1 MYKKILVAVDGS
13 VQSEQALEKAIA
25 MAKLHDAYLFI
36 AHVIDLRNF
45 SSHAYNQQGVFTDS
59 ETKEMLEKYKNKAVQ
74 AGMKNVQTILSSG
87 NPRVKLSRNLLS
99 EYNIDLLITGST
111 GRNAFERMLIGS
123 VAEACVRHA
132 PCDVFTVKSGVGE

>member
-25 MAKLHDAYLFI
+25 MAKLHDTHLFI

-45 SSHAYNQQGVFTDS
+45 STHAYNRQGILTDA
-59 ETKEMLEKYKNKAVQ
+59 ETKEILEKYKNKAVQ
-74 AGMKNVQTILSSG
+74 AGLKNVQTILSSG
-87 NPRVKLSRNLLS
+87 NPRVQLSRNLLS
-99 EYNIDLLITGST
+99 EYNIDLLVTGST

-132 PCDVFTVKSGVGE
+132 PCDVFTVKTGEG

>member
-25 MAKLHDAYLFI
+25 MANLHDAHLFI

-45 SSHAYNQQGVFTDS
+45 STHAYNQQGMFTDS
-59 ETKEMLEKYKNKAVQ
+59 ETKELLENHENTAVQ
-74 AGMKNVQTILSSG
+74 AGLKNVQTILSTG
-87 NPRVKLSRNLLS
+87 NPRVKLSRDLLS
-99 EYNIDLLITGST
+99 EYNIDLLVTGST

-132 PCDVFTVKSGVGE
+132 PCDVFTVKDGIVR